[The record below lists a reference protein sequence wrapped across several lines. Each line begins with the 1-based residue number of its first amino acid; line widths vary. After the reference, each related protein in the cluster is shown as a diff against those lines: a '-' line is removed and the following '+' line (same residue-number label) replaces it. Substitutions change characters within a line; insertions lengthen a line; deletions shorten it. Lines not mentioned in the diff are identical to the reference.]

1 LIGIGP
7 FPRYVF
13 RYLTT
18 LRGIKIHLSNIA
30 PGLIMTDR
38 LIAIHTARAKGLGI
52 TVDEQP
58 ASAAHGA

>member
-38 LIAIHTARAKGLGI
+38 LIAIRAKGLGI